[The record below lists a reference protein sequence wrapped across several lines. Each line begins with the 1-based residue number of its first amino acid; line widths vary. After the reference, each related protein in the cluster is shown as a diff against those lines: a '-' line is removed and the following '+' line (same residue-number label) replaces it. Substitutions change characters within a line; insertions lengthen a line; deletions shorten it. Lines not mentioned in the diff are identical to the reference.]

1 MKRIIALALT
11 LTMLTLS
18 LCSCGK
24 GEEGGKDS
32 GKDVVTSP
40 YAITFEDV
48 KDGYIKH
55 ANKGLYSIEE
65 EAGYQCTD
73 DFYVFLPKYTVIS
86 SEKEFAVFCY
96 DFEFVLETGIMK
108 ASGQEMDKMTPI
120 MAAGTRTLSEDTYV
134 RISVKGS
141 LSDVTVSVP
150 NSTKGSVSMGSKKGL
165 INMPVIKE
173 TVGYFEGR
181 EQAVNYIFITDIHYS
196 SSKAEA
202 IKTQLEIA
210 TEMANTIDAIDFIVI
225 GGDTT
230 TGMFETKSAA
240 IETTQLALEP
250 LKECKKPVFVLMG
263 NHDDNSYHRFTY
275 NVYYPDRIISD
286 KDWKDNVVDV
296 FCPDDIVHDSQ
307 YKDSKY
313 YYYDLADKKTRIICL
328 DAVDYRAQYNS
339 KGVISE
345 LPIKDPAKT
354 EHVAKYWSGCSW
366 WGYSD
371 QQINW
376 LVNEAMTADKD
387 WDYVFLSHMG
397 IDANTNCYNY
407 VTQNGPALRD
417 VIKAY
422 QNRQSYGVGGK
433 VKDYSGV
440 SGKILAYQF
449 GHIHTELTHFD
460 HDVGLWQISTATANA
475 GNNTTKSL
483 QESSISNKKLD
494 WNILNRTGDPINEY
508 CFDIMS
514 VDQSSVH
521 KYGYGASTDEKMNY

>member
-1 MKRIIALALT
+1 MRKIIAIALT
-11 LTMLTLS
+11 LVMLVLS

-24 GEEGGKDS
+24 GEEGGKNEG
-32 GKDVVTSP
+32 GKVAVSP
-40 YAITFEDV
+40 YEIAFEDV
-48 KDGYIKH
+48 RDGYIKH

-65 EAGYQCTD
+65 EAGYQCHD
-73 DFYVFLPKYTVIS
+73 DFYVFLPKDTVIS
-86 SEKEFAVFCY
+86 SEKEFALFCY
-96 DFEFVLETGIMK
+96 NFKFILDTGVMK
-108 ASGQEMDKMTPI
+108 ASGQEMDKMTPN
-120 MAAGTRTLSEDTYV
+120 MAAGNRTLSEDTYV
-134 RISVKGS
+134 RVSVKGS

-150 NSTKGSVSMGSKKGL
+150 DKNKDSVSMGSKNAL
-165 INMPVIKE
+165 INMPVIRE
-173 TVGYFEGR
+173 TSGYFEGR

-196 SSKAEA
+196 SAKKDA
-202 IKTQLEIA
+202 IRAQLEIA
-210 TEMANTIDAIDFIVI
+210 TEMANSIDSIDFIVI

-230 TGMFETKSAA
+230 TGMFETKEEA

-250 LKECKKPVFVLMG
+250 LKACKKPVFIMMG

-275 NVYYPDRIISD
+275 DVYYPDRIISD

-328 DAVDYRAQYNS
+328 DAVDYRAKYNS

-371 QQINW
+371 EQINW

-387 WDYVFLSHMG
+387 WDYVFMSHMG

-475 GNNTTKSL
+475 ANNSTNSL
-483 QESSISNKKLD
+483 QDSSISNKKLD
-494 WNILNRTGDPINEY
+494 WNILVRSGDPINEY

-514 VDQSSVH
+514 VDKTSVL
-521 KYGYGASTDEKMNY
+521 KFGYGASSDEKMSY